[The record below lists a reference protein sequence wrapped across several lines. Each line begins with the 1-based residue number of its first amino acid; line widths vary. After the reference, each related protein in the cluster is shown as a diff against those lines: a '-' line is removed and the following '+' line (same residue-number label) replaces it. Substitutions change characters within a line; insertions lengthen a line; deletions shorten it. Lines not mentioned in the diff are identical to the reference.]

1 MMAAFKDEWHG
12 ELTQFLDRLPVR
24 PCLAPPAPSFCTVC
38 GRINNPVAAA
48 CRFYPLRFERET
60 GHTFIEPAIRPKKDT
75 FEIDLDFEE
84 EEEPGEELL
93 GDAPMIEYERPGAT
107 MRVGA
112 LPVLPK
118 HAAEAPEEVEVVE
131 AEVVEVLEEPEEKVE
146 KKTVTSV
153 KTAAPKVKVKKV
165 VEKKSGREDWE
176 LNEEEEERLI
186 DNLKALQE
194 PIQSKMP
201 KAPSMPEEE
210 PKPTAA
216 IKGPETEPTKEMPPR
231 PADRIPVIAP
241 IYSQPKLKIIDTE
254 KTKKEPAPEEGRPL
268 PPPPPE
274 YKAPQ
279 PTVPAPAEAP
289 KPKEPEPSP
298 ATPAVPEV
306 PKGPILPAAKRPA
319 EPAPKPLA
327 EAAAPKTGMPE
338 EPAKPA
344 TPAAAPAPGTRRTG
358 GLHDIFRKKPAEP
371 QKEPPKEEKKDQD
384 DKDEKKEK
392 DNKDKNAVDEELGR
406 LLKS

>member
-1 MMAAFKDEWHG
+1 MAAYKDEWNG

-38 GRINNPVAAA
+38 GRINNPVAVA

-60 GHTFIEPAIRPKKDT
+60 GHTSIEPAIRPKKDT
-75 FEIDLDFEE
+75 FEIDLDFGE
-84 EEEPGEELL
+84 EEEPGEDML

-112 LPVLPK
+112 LPVLSK

-146 KKTVTSV
+146 KKIATSV
-153 KTAAPKVKVKKV
+153 RTTAPKVKVKKV
-165 VEKKSGREDWE
+165 VEKKGGREDWE
-176 LNEEEEERLI
+176 LDEEEEERLI

-194 PIQSKMP
+194 PIHSKMP
-201 KAPSMPEEE
+201 KAPSMPEGE

-216 IKGPETEPTKEMPPR
+216 VKKPEAEPAKENPPL

-241 IYSQPKLKIIDTE
+241 IYSQPMLKIIDTE
-254 KTKKEPAPEEGRPL
+254 KAKKEPAPEEKRPL

-274 YKAPQ
+274 YKTPQ
-279 PTVPAPAEAP
+279 PAVPAPVEAP
-289 KPKEPEPSP
+289 KPKEPEALPT
-298 ATPAVPEV
+298 TPAVPEV
-306 PKGPILPAAKRPA
+306 PKGPILPAPKQPA
-319 EPAPKPLA
+319 EPAPKLPA
-327 EAAAPKTGMPE
+327 EAAAPKTGMHE

-344 TPAAAPAPGTRRTG
+344 APSAAPAPGTRRTG
-358 GLHDIFRKKPAEP
+358 GLYDIFRKKPAEP
-371 QKEPPKEEKKDQD
+371 QKEPPKEEKNDKD
-384 DKDEKKEK
+384 DKDENKDKES
-392 DNKDKNAVDEELGR
+392 KDKNAVDEELGR